1 MHPIGIGLS
10 DVGRMREQNED
21 NLLVDDD
28 LGLYVVSDG
37 MGGHVGGELASAIAV
52 ASVAREISKKRSVLL
67 DMARG
72 EVDRDRLE
80 SIAST
85 AVRQA
90 SRAIFDAADSTEH
103 EGMGCTLTLLLVV
116 GQKAVMAHV
125 GDTRLYLSR
134 DHKVSQLST
143 DHTMANELAIAGV
156 IPHDAIQ
163 THQYAHVLTRALGSR
178 AEVRVDTLVLDILPG
193 DRFLICSDGLADYID
208 SDSWL
213 GRQIDAA
220 EFDALPEEL
229 VSFANAAGGQD
240 NITVLLTRIEADA
253 PEISI
258 ADELSSHVQH
268 KFDALESVFLF
279 DGLSIA
285 LLTRVLDCCEVND
298 YASGDVAIAEDS
310 PISQLA
316 VVVEGQFEVSDDDT
330 VHGKLGPGDHVGATT
345 LLSPRRARASL
356 HARGEGRLLILQR
369 EPFWQLVRQRPWL
382 GVGLLERLGRQLSQD
397 LDRSLEKREDDD
409 EGGGP
414 LAPDQRF

>member
-28 LGLYVVSDG
+28 LGLYIVSDG
-37 MGGHVGGELASAIAV
+37 MGGHVGGEV
-52 ASVAREISKKRSVLL
+52 ASSMAVTGVAREIGRNRSVLFE
-67 DMARG
+67 MGRG
-72 EVDRDRLE
+72 EVDRDQLE
-80 SIAST
+80 SIASD

-90 SRAIFDAADSTEH
+90 SRSIFDSANGTEH

-125 GDTRLYLSR
+125 GDSRLYISR

-156 IPHDAIQ
+156 ISHGAVQ
-163 THQYAHVLTRALGSR
+163 THPYAHVLTRALGSR
-178 AEVRVDTLVLDILPG
+178 DAVNVDTLVLDILPG
-193 DRFLICSDGLADYID
+193 DRFLICSDGLGDYID

-229 VSFANAAGGQD
+229 VSFANASGGQD
-240 NITVLLTRIEADA
+240 NITVLVTRIEADA
-253 PEISI
+253 PELSI

-279 DGLSIA
+279 ESLSVA

-298 YASGDVAIAEDS
+298 YASGEVAISENS
-310 PISQLA
+310 PMSQLA
-316 VVVEGQFEVSDDDT
+316 VVVEGHFDVSSDNT

-356 HARGEGRLLILQR
+356 RARGEGRLLILQR
-369 EPFWQLVRQRPWL
+369 DPFWQIIRQRPWL
-382 GVGLLERLGRQLSQD
+382 GVDLLERLGRQLSQD
-397 LDRSLEKREDDD
+397 LDRSLEERDGD
-409 EGGGP
+409 GSGP
-414 LAPDQRF
+414 LLPSQRF

>member
-1 MHPIGIGLS
+1 M
-10 DVGRMREQNED
+10 
-21 NLLVDDD
+21 DDD
-28 LGLYVVSDG
+28 LGLYIVSDG
-37 MGGHVGGELASAIAV
+37 MGGHVGGEV
-52 ASVAREISKKRSVLL
+52 ASSMAVTGVAREIGRNRSVLFE
-67 DMARG
+67 MGRG
-72 EVDRDRLE
+72 EVDRDQLE
-80 SIAST
+80 SIASD

-90 SRAIFDAADSTEH
+90 SRSIFDSANGTEH

-125 GDTRLYLSR
+125 GDSRLYISR

-156 IPHDAIQ
+156 ISHGAVQ
-163 THQYAHVLTRALGSR
+163 THPYAHVLTRALGSQD
-178 AEVRVDTLVLDILPG
+178 AVNVDTLVLDILPG
-193 DRFLICSDGLADYID
+193 DRFLICSDGLGDYID

-229 VSFANAAGGQD
+229 VSFANASGGQD
-240 NITVLLTRIEADA
+240 NITVLVTRIEADA
-253 PEISI
+253 PELSI

-279 DGLSIA
+279 ESLSVA

-298 YASGDVAIAEDS
+298 YASGEVAISENS
-310 PISQLA
+310 PMSQLA
-316 VVVEGQFEVSDDDT
+316 VVVEGHFDVSSDNT

-356 HARGEGRLLILQR
+356 RARGEGRLLILQR
-369 EPFWQLVRQRPWL
+369 DPFWQIIRQRPWL
-382 GVGLLERLGRQLSQD
+382 GVDLLERLGRQLSQD
-397 LDRSLEKREDDD
+397 LDRSLEERDGD
-409 EGGGP
+409 GSGP
-414 LAPDQRF
+414 LLPSQRF

>member
-28 LGLYVVSDG
+28 LGLYIVSDG
-37 MGGHVGGELASAIAV
+37 MGGHVGGEV
-52 ASVAREISKKRSVLL
+52 ASSMAVTGVAREIGRNRSVLFE
-67 DMARG
+67 MGRG
-72 EVDRDRLE
+72 EVDRDQLE
-80 SIAST
+80 SIASD

-90 SRAIFDAADSTEH
+90 SRSIFDSANGTEH

-125 GDTRLYLSR
+125 GDSRLYISR

-156 IPHDAIQ
+156 ISHGAVQ
-163 THQYAHVLTRALGSR
+163 THPYAHVLTRALGSQD
-178 AEVRVDTLVLDILPG
+178 AVNVDTLVLDILPG
-193 DRFLICSDGLADYID
+193 DRFLICSDGLGDYID

-229 VSFANAAGGQD
+229 VSFANASGGQD
-240 NITVLLTRIEADA
+240 NITVLVTRIEADA
-253 PEISI
+253 PELSI

-279 DGLSIA
+279 ESLSVA

-298 YASGDVAIAEDS
+298 YASGEVAISENS
-310 PISQLA
+310 PMSQLA
-316 VVVEGQFEVSDDDT
+316 VVVEGHFDVSSDNT

-356 HARGEGRLLILQR
+356 RARGEGRLLILQR
-369 EPFWQLVRQRPWL
+369 DPFWQIIRQRPWL
-382 GVGLLERLGRQLSQD
+382 GVDLLERLGRQLSQD
-397 LDRSLEKREDDD
+397 LDRSLEERDGD
-409 EGGGP
+409 GSGP
-414 LAPDQRF
+414 LLPSQRF